1 MCRDRLIKE
10 GICDKTTV
18 PSVSAISRLLRG
30 RDEDEVKKSSECLTC
45 ILCFAFY
52 DLYFLFFLPFISY
65 FPFCVLYFAFCILHF
80 AFCILLFAFCIL
92 HFEFWILNFEFHIL
106 HFEGHGVKPS
116 ECQSGPS
123 DLSQSPSYPLCSQ
136 NGLNFSHRGGDGA
149 PSLLNF
155 ATISSILFRPPVNPT
170 LAEAFVQ
177 SPVFQIFEEK
187 CGNMRSQLKMSSVN
201 NIIAELCYKER
212 SSSIVTSRD
221 YL

>member
-1 MCRDRLIKE
+1 MQGPVDQGRNLRQDDRALGVGNLEAAQRE
-10 GICDKTTV
+10 G
-18 PSVSAISRLLRG
+18 RG
-30 RDEDEVKKSSECLTC
+30 WGQEVKWVSNLHFVFC
-45 ILCFAFY
+45 ILRFVFPIFF
-52 DLYFLFFLPFISY
+52 FLFSILRF
-65 FPFCVLYFAFCILHF
+65 VFAFCILHF

-92 HFEFWILNFEFHIL
+92 HFEFWILNFEFYIL
-106 HFEGHGVKPS
+106 HFEGHGVNPS

-177 SPVFQIFEEK
+177 SPVFQSFEEK
-187 CGNMRSQLKMSSVN
+187 CGKMRSQLKMSSVN

>member
-1 MCRDRLIKE
+1 MITADVLICRDRLIKE

-52 DLYFLFFLPFISY
+52 DLYFLFF
-65 FPFCVLYFAFCILHF
+65 FPIFHF
-80 AFCILLFAFCIL
+80 AFCILLFAFYIL
-92 HFEFWILNFEFHIL
+92 HFAFCILNFGFWILNFEFYIL
-106 HFEGHGVKPS
+106 HFEGHGVNPS

-177 SPVFQIFEEK
+177 SPVFQSFEEK
-187 CGNMRSQLKMSSVN
+187 CGKMRSQLKMSSVN